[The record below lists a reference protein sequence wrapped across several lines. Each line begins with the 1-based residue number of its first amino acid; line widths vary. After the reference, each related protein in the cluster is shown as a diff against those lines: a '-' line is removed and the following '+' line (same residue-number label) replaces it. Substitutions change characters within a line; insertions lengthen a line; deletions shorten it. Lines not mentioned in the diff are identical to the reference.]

1 MSDRAFAAAALLC
14 EAACAVPAWSLPS
27 PPATP
32 SQSVL
37 LVTDGVAAAL
47 QSSCSYSL
55 QALGGSH
62 MLLAARAAL
71 PMGPASASFTSS
83 TAQAQQA
90 PARNTLGPGRH
101 TILGL
106 GPGGLQPVTPGC
118 VGPKTPSSRRRT
130 LSAGQ
135 ARVQQRRQIRRKFEA
150 MASFLAGSGDA
161 LPPPPDFMLTQ
172 PPPPAQTA
180 LDRAA
185 GVGLGSASGGSSM
198 TAGRPRTVGF
208 AVAAFASAVAGCST
222 SGGAGGKGRPK
233 LSVSVDAAAGTGL
246 EEGPGSASS
255 AGGSKGRTPSPLTT
269 PADHNSTGRG
279 AGGLA
284 CGSSNSGGGQA
295 AASGSSHQA
304 AASHASRSG
313 VRSNQHAGPRHGS
326 MAGGVAARASAA
338 GAAAHGMIPGHP
350 PAGMLS
356 SCGGDAVPCSSSG
369 SSPVK
374 LRQQVWQEVQV
385 MRAAGLAAGSLSGSV
400 TAALAAARQS
410 AAGLGSSGGWGSHR
424 HASVSSWD
432 PGTTPPRPASP
443 QVLNLCT
450 SSPNTSRPTSPLMQ
464 PPACQP
470 STKAAATAAPQAAA
484 SVLHADSFSDG
495 SGAARAFR
503 RDWEPAVSLLSLSGG
518 IAAAP
523 VQIGAQLG
531 AAAASHAASVI
542 PRAAVAAADK
552 AVCFLTPRTQE
563 ADAAGVARVS
573 QAHAALEAAA
583 AHSMGLQQLHE
594 GAAQHIV
601 HLPAVPSVQHSR
613 SAHRQ
618 LAADAAG
625 SKQQQQQKQELTEE
639 QQVRLVQATCKAL
652 GSAAAAEAF
661 VASLPDDTEVV
672 DLSTSGVQA
681 CWCCWVQHVS
691 LVRAA
696 LACSS

>member
-1 MSDRAFAAAALLC
+1 
-14 EAACAVPAWSLPS
+14 
-27 PPATP
+27 
-32 SQSVL
+32 
-37 LVTDGVAAAL
+37 
-47 QSSCSYSL
+47 
-55 QALGGSH
+55 

-71 PMGPASASFTSS
+71 PTGPASASFTSS
-83 TAQAQQA
+83 SSAQAQQA
-90 PARNTLGPGRH
+90 PARNTLGQGRH

-106 GPGGLQPVTPGC
+106 GPGTGGLQPVTPGC

-172 PPPPAQTA
+172 PPPPAETA
-180 LDRAA
+180 LDQAA
-185 GVGLGSASGGSSM
+185 GVGLGSASGGSSIA
-198 TAGRPRTVGF
+198 AGRNRTVGF
-208 AVAAFASAVAGCST
+208 AVAAFAGAAVAGGSS

-269 PADHNSTGRG
+269 PAGHNSRGRG
-279 AGGLA
+279 AGGMA
-284 CGSSNSGGGQA
+284 WGSSNSGGSQA

-304 AASHASRSG
+304 AASHGWRSG

-326 MAGGVAARASAA
+326 MAGGVPTRASAA
-338 GAAAHGMIPGHP
+338 GAAVRGMIPGHP

-356 SCGGDAVPCSSSG
+356 SCGGGAVPCSSSG

-385 MRAAGLAAGSLSGSV
+385 MRAAGSAAGSLPGSV

-424 HASVSSWD
+424 HASVSGWG

-464 PPACQP
+464 QPASQP
-470 STKAAATAAPQAAA
+470 SAKAAATAVPQAAA
-484 SVLHADSFSDG
+484 ASVMHADSSSDG
-495 SGAARAFR
+495 SGAARTIR

-518 IAAAP
+518 VAAAS
-523 VQIGAQLG
+523 VQIWAQLG

-552 AVCFLTPRTQE
+552 MVCFLTPHTQE
-563 ADAAGVARVS
+563 AEAAGVARVS
-573 QAHAALEAAA
+573 QVHAALEAAA
-583 AHSMGLQQLHE
+583 AHSMGLRRLHE
-594 GAAQHIV
+594 GAAQHSV

-618 LAADAAG
+618 SAADAAG
-625 SKQQQQQKQELTEE
+625 SKQQQQQKQQLAEQ

-672 DLSTSGVQA
+672 DLSTSGEGCA
-681 CWCCWVQHVS
+681 GPCWCCWVHHVS
-691 LVRAA
+691 LVRFVLACRPSFPKLLSRPSKVVCCAA
-696 LACSS
+696 LLLLQAWSSCRPCMAAASC